1 MWNQGV
7 VSGTQYMKPT
17 PEVVPAICL
26 ISYSSTLLM
35 LQQAEIKSC
44 YFLVNWELSE
54 LKGKYDK

>member
-1 MWNQGV
+1 
-7 VSGTQYMKPT
+7 MKPT